1 VKSNL
6 GHTQA
11 AAGVA
16 GVIKMVEAMRHG
28 RLPRTLHA
36 GTPSSHVDWAAG
48 DIELLTEPAEWP
60 SVDRVRRAGV
70 SSFGISG
77 TNAHV
82 VVEHVATEP
91 APSVDLGVVPLVLS
105 GKTAAAVRDQAGR
118 LWSHVDSRPDL
129 GLADVAGS
137 LATTRSAFRH
147 RAVVLAGDRETALTR
162 LAAVAP
168 GSVVSGGTGFLFAG
182 QGSQRLGMGRE
193 LYERFPVFAEAFDA
207 VAAKLA
213 PGLTEVVWGEDA
225 DALNETG
232 WAQPALFAL
241 EVALFRLVESWGIRP
256 DFLVGHSIGEIAAA
270 HVAGVLSLADA
281 CTLVSARARL
291 MQALP
296 TGGAM
301 VSLRVAESDVLPL
314 LTERAALAAVNGPDS
329 VVIAGDEAEVLA
341 IAERFDRSKR
351 LRVSHAFHSPLMD
364 PMLDEFREVVD
375 TLTFHE
381 PTIPMLSP
389 VDSPEYWVR
398 HVRDTVRFGDHV
410 QTLRDDGVARFVEL
424 GPDGVLSAMAQAILP
439 DDAVV
444 VPLLREDIIA
454 AVGQLFVSGV
464 EPDWAALLPGTQRVD
479 LPTYAFQHERIWP
492 KPRQAALLGGAVDL
506 AGTDGVAFTGRIS
519 VQTHPWLADH
529 VVLGSVL
536 VPGTAFVDLA
546 LRAGEHVG
554 CDRIDELMLA
564 EPLILPERD
573 AVHLQVRVGEP
584 EDTGRR
590 PVTVYSRADTPQWTL
605 HATGTLGQA
614 APDHDTDPGEWPPAH
629 AEPVDL
635 AGFYDERAAAGFD
648 YGPLFQGL
656 AAAWRA
662 DDDVFAEVRVP
673 DADGFGL
680 HPALLD
686 SALHA
691 ASVFGLA
698 ERSVPLLWEGVSLH
712 TPGAPTLRVT
722 LTRTGDSTVSIRA
735 RNEAGEVVADIGSL
749 TVRALTAD
757 QLAGAPDAL
766 FRTDWVAA
774 TTVASR
780 PTLVHTDDAG
790 LAALESVPD
799 VVVVDIG
806 GDGPVVASAHAVA
819 AQVLALVREWLAEPR
834 FADAR
839 LALLTRHAVD
849 GDDVAASVAWGLVRS
864 AQAEHPGRFLLLDTD
879 GTDASAAVLPAAA
892 GLDEPQVLLR
902 DGEVR
907 VARLARVRDL
917 GERHTWDPDGTVL
930 VTGGTGGLGR
940 LVARHLAAEHGV
952 RDLLLTSRRGPAAA
966 GAAELVAELAGLG
979 ARARVV
985 ACDVADR
992 DAVAELLA
1000 ESPVSAVVHAAGVL
1014 DDGVLADLTPDRL
1027 DAVLRPKVDAAWH
1040 LHELA
1045 GDLTAFVLFSS
1056 LAGTVGGAGQANYA
1070 AANTFLDALARHRR
1084 ARGLPATSL
1093 AWGLWAE
1100 GMSDTLTD
1108 AETRRLARSGVVAL
1122 PTEEGLALLDAALS
1136 TPDAVVVPARLDLAA
1151 FRDGD
1156 RVPHLLR
1163 GLVRPAVRRPAASA
1177 AGTTV
1182 QLDGLTGAKRAEALL
1197 ELVCEQ
1203 VAVVLGHTG
1212 SDAIDPAAAFNDL
1225 GFDSLTGVELRNR
1238 LGAATGHQ
1246 LAATLV
1252 FDYPTPAELAGHLS
1266 GLFGEAGPD
1275 GPDGILAE
1283 LDRLEKAF
1291 LESAVDSSAHRRVA
1305 ARLDVLRTR
1314 WSEHGTPDDAAELDL
1329 DDATDSEM
1337 FELLDQELGR

>member
-1 VKSNL
+1 MSGGEFEGYQGNGSAGSVASGRVSYALGLEGPAVTVDTACSSSLVAMHWAAQALRSGECSLALAGGVTVMSTPAAFVEFSRQRGLSPDGRCKAFGESADGVGWAEGVGMLVLERQSDAVRNGHRILAVLRGSAVNQDGASNGLTAPNGPSQQRVIRQALAAAGLSTADVDAVEAHGTGTRLGDPIEAEALLATYGQERETPLLLGSVKSNL

-48 DIELLTEPAEWP
+48 DIDLLTEPAEWP
-60 SVDRVRRAGV
+60 AADRARRAGV

-82 VVEHVATEP
+82 VIEHVVTEP
-91 APSVDLGVVPLVLS
+91 APPLDLGVVPLVLS
-105 GKTAAAVRDQAGR
+105 GKTAEAVRDQATR
-118 LWSHVDSRPDL
+118 LRSHVDSRPDL

-162 LAAVAP
+162 LAAVTP
-168 GSVVSGGTGFLFAG
+168 GSPVPGGTGFLFAG

-193 LYERFPVFAEAFDA
+193 LYERFPAFADAFDA
-207 VAAKLA
+207 VVAELA

-301 VSLRVAESDVLPL
+301 VSLRAAENDVLPL
-314 LTERAALAAVNGPDS
+314 LTARVGLAAVNGPDS

-389 VDSPEYWVR
+389 VDSPGYWVR

-410 QTLRDDGVARFVEL
+410 QTLHDEGVARFVEI
-424 GPDGVLSAMAQAILP
+424 GPDGVLSAMAQEILP
-439 DDAVV
+439 DDAFV

-454 AVGQLFVSGV
+454 AVGRLFVSGV

-492 KPRQAALLGGAVDL
+492 TPRQAALLGGAVDL

-546 LRAGEHVG
+546 LRAGQHVG

-573 AVHLQVRVGEP
+573 AVHLQLRVGEP

-590 PVTVYSRADTPQWTL
+590 PVTVYSRADGPQWTL
-605 HATGTLGQA
+605 HATGMLGQA
-614 APDHDTDPGEWPPAH
+614 APDHGTAPAEWPPAH

-662 DDDVFAEVRVP
+662 GDDVFAEVRVP

-712 TPGAPTLRVT
+712 APGATTLRVT

-735 RNEAGEVVADIGSL
+735 RNEAGEPVADVDSL

-757 QLAGAPDAL
+757 QLAAAPDAL
-766 FRTDWVAA
+766 FRTDWVTA
-774 TTVASR
+774 TTVANR
-780 PTLVHTDDAG
+780 PTLVHTDGPG

-799 VVVVDIG
+799 VVVVDLG

-819 AQVLALVREWLAEPR
+819 TQVLELVREWVADPR

-879 GTDASAAVLPAAA
+879 GTDASAAALPAAA

-907 VARLARVRDL
+907 VARLARVRDAGGAAHL
-917 GERHTWDPDGTVL
+917 GPRRDRAGHRRH
-930 VTGGTGGLGR
+930 
-940 LVARHLAAEHGV
+940 
-952 RDLLLTSRRGPAAA
+952 RRPGPARGAPPRGRARRA
-966 GAAELVAELAGLG
+966 GAGADQPPRPGGRRCGG
-979 ARARVV
+979 AR
-985 ACDVADR
+985 
-992 DAVAELLA
+992 
-1000 ESPVSAVVHAAGVL
+1000 
-1014 DDGVLADLTPDRL
+1014 
-1027 DAVLRPKVDAAWH
+1027 
-1040 LHELA
+1040 
-1045 GDLTAFVLFSS
+1045 
-1056 LAGTVGGAGQANYA
+1056 GGAG
-1070 AANTFLDALARHRR
+1070 R
-1084 ARGLPATSL
+1084 ARCPRAG
-1093 AWGLWAE
+1093 
-1100 GMSDTLTD
+1100 
-1108 AETRRLARSGVVAL
+1108 
-1122 PTEEGLALLDAALS
+1122 
-1136 TPDAVVVPARLDLAA
+1136 
-1151 FRDGD
+1151 
-1156 RVPHLLR
+1156 R
-1163 GLVRPAVRRPAASA
+1163 GLRRRRPRRGGRRCWRRRRCPRWCTPPACW
-1177 AGTTV
+1177 TT
-1182 QLDGLTGAKRAEALL
+1182 A
-1197 ELVCEQ
+1197 C
-1203 VAVVLGHTG
+1203 
-1212 SDAIDPAAAFNDL
+1212 S
-1225 GFDSLTGVELRNR
+1225 
-1238 LGAATGHQ
+1238 
-1246 LAATLV
+1246 
-1252 FDYPTPAELAGHLS
+1252 
-1266 GLFGEAGPD
+1266 
-1275 GPDGILAE
+1275 
-1283 LDRLEKAF
+1283 
-1291 LESAVDSSAHRRVA
+1291 
-1305 ARLDVLRTR
+1305 RT
-1314 WSEHGTPDDAAELDL
+1314 
-1329 DDATDSEM
+1329 
-1337 FELLDQELGR
+1337 